1 MYFINFGKF
10 FNYFIEYVF
19 CPFLFSLLLRLPL
32 CICWYSEALSIFLL
46 FFLLFFSLNNFS
58 WSLSKFTDSFVCHL
72 NLLLNPSVKYS
83 YSHCIFP
90 LQNLYL
96 GVYNFCF
103 CVEKSLFTDL
113 CHTLFHCKSTTS
125 FNFLKHTYNCCFKVL
140 TTKSN
145 NWDTQRVSIS

>member
-72 NLLLNPSVKYS
+72 NLLLNPSVKCS

-90 LQNLYL
+90 LQNLYV
-96 GVYNFCF
+96 VYTFCF
-103 CVEKSLFTDL
+103 CVENLYWLTYVILYFIVKAQLPLF
-113 CHTLFHCKSTTS
+113 F
-125 FNFLKHTYNCCFKVL
+125 FKHNCCFEVL